1 MEKKNSPRET
11 HGDKPKLQITA
22 LGRKAWVIF
31 LSLLLVLALVS
42 TFAAFFQPPDRNPTE
57 HPAFPSLDW
66 FMQPIEQN
74 AELRLPAIS
83 SHLNDVFV
91 VPDTDHVWAVG
102 DTGMILHSYD
112 AGITRER
119 VPKAQ
124 PEKAAGFIPGDRKS
138 RAWGDF
144 DIQLPDLTRKAYA
157 AEAPKET
164 TPNIKISPR
173 DTATKNQPPLKNQ
186 IAPEP
191 NTNIKQSAPP
201 SIQQQS
207 SVDPG
212 RQAAAGQIFVEPYY
226 RQRPVDFYAVQ
237 FVDEKRGWAVG
248 SEGAIV
254 FTQDGGE
261 NWAII
266 ELNYKGALYS
276 ETCNRFFGRMAAQRR
291 AAQEVY

>member
-112 AGITRER
+112 AGITWER

-276 ETCNRFFGRMAAQRR
+276 ETCNRFFGYLAAQ
-291 AAQEVY
+291 